1 MEHPARLLLAQ
12 CYAGLGK
19 DEAATPLVA
28 ELRAAVSRG
37 ATMFEPPVLIA
48 EAWLAAAEGHLTGA
62 VATAVRAADL
72 AAESGQRT
80 IELLALHAAA
90 RFGDRSCLQRLI
102 DVATAIGGP
111 LADADAAH
119 AAGLLNNDAAQ
130 VYSAAQDF
138 ERAGALLSAADA
150 CAQASAMFEAAG
162 ERRHA
167 LKPPPPHRSPC
178 RPVRWPGNA
187 GPARHLAPAAAERP
201 GVGDRQPGRAWAD
214 QPRHRRTAG
223 GIHPH
228 RRGPPVPDVRQA
240 QHHRP

>member
-1 MEHPARLLLAQ
+1 MLRFLLALAEVRALTLGGNFDAAQARSGDIVRITSPSQYRARAMANVVAATVEFGRGQLRAAVVRLEETLAALSDESAASWNIPARLLLAQ
-12 CYAGLGK
+12 CYAGLGN
-19 DEAATPLVA
+19 DEAAAPLVA

-37 ATMFEPPVLIA
+37 ATMFEPPVLVA
-48 EAWLAAAEGHLTGA
+48 EAWLAAAEGCLTGA
-62 VATAVRAADL
+62 IATAVRAADL

-130 VYSAAQDF
+130 VYSAAQEF

-150 CAQASAMFEAAG
+150 CRAG
-162 ERRHA
+162 
-167 LKPPPPHRSPC
+167 L
-178 RPVRWPGNA
+178 G
-187 GPARHLAPAAAERP
+187 
-201 GVGDRQPGRAWAD
+201 
-214 QPRHRRTAG
+214 
-223 GIHPH
+223 
-228 RRGPPVPDVRQA
+228 DVRGG
-240 QHHRP
+240 R